1 MNSKLTRASF
11 QFGCLYFTCM
21 AIAHFFGIKVPI
33 LFVYFDTDY
42 FAYQD
47 KIISFAVT
55 AYIALFYLAAKER
68 RNIPVALIVMAITT
82 MGLISINLSAQ
93 LRVAMTGDQTLLPYW
108 LETAFIACYLI
119 ALTVLYKRDG
129 KQIK

>member
-1 MNSKLTRASF
+1 
-11 QFGCLYFTCM
+11 M

-33 LFVYFDTDY
+33 LFVYFDTHY

-119 ALTVLYKRDG
+119 ALTVLYKCDG

>member
-11 QFGCLYFTCM
+11 LFGCFYFACM
-21 AIAHFFGIKVPI
+21 SIAHFFGIKVPI
-33 LFVYFDTDY
+33 LFVYFDTEY

-55 AYIALFYLAAKER
+55 AYIALFYLASKDR
-68 RNIPVALIVMAITT
+68 KNIPAALIVMVLTT
-82 MGLISINLSAQ
+82 LGLTSINLSSQ
-93 LRVAMTGDQTLLPYW
+93 LKVAMTDGQTLLPYW
-108 LETAFIACYLI
+108 LETAFIASYLI